1 MRCNSVSPFFPRSIA
16 WWPSRFFLPAVMVV
30 MVATRQGKEC
40 EGEEDG
46 GGAVATGYR
55 NLFEASGIVDGNLG
69 VKAAGNTAF
78 T

>member
-1 MRCNSVSPFFPRSIA
+1 
-16 WWPSRFFLPAVMVV
+16 MVV

-40 EGEEDG
+40 EGEEDR

-55 NLFEASGIVDGNLG
+55 NLFKAGDIVDGNLG
-69 VKAAGNTAF
+69 VKAAGSTAF